1 MNIFKNQIKLIKLLG
16 KGLKFTP
23 TSKSKIPEIKRDMED
38 FTRKLKRLREFL
50 IDEKDSNENSQDA
63 SESLVRSK
71 GKLNPLKLK

>member
-16 KGLKFTP
+16 KGLKFTLTP
-23 TSKSKIPEIKRDMED
+23 KSNMPEIKRDMED